1 MRLSASNPDDEA
13 LICAAEHFG
22 FKFVDRR
29 GGQCH
34 FTDAAA
40 GGAVAQARLLAPAPA
55 LLPFVNRR
63 F

>member
-1 MRLSASNPDDEA
+1 MRLTASNPDDEA

-40 GGAVAQARLLAPAPA
+40 GGAVAQARLPCPRSCLVA
-55 LLPFVNRR
+55 FC
-63 F
+63 